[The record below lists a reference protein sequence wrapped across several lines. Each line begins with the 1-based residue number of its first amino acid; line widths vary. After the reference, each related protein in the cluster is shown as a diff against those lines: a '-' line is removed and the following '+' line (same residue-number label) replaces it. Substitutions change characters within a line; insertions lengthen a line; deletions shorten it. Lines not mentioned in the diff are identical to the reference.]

1 MGPTIVKKKAR
12 EGAGEYHQYR
22 QLHVRR
28 PYIGGIHLWT
38 RGDKQFFGRHKLIF
52 GPRATA
58 REIRARVFF
67 FFYLGKSLS
76 KVASIF

>member
-1 MGPTIVKKKAR
+1 MGLTIVKKNAR
-12 EGAGEYHQYR
+12 ECAGECHQFR
-22 QLHVRR
+22 QLQVRR

-38 RGDKQFFGRHKLIF
+38 RVDKQVSGRHKLIF

-67 FFYLGKSLS
+67 FYT
-76 KVASIF
+76 